1 MIKRELMQKNGIIA
15 MKLAQEFLSKECGDR
30 IDTVS
35 NYSEKFDIARGTV
48 QNAIKFLQDEK
59 AIFLEARGHM
69 GTFIV
74 KINYEKLLQVSGI
87 GSIVGVMPL
96 PYSKLYE
103 GIATGLYNTMEE
115 SKIPFNL
122 AYMRGSANRIKALSK
137 GRYDFALISKLAAEN
152 LMETEN
158 LEVIMD
164 FGEFSYVSEH
174 AIIFHDFS
182 RKSIENGMKIGIDN
196 SSIDHKILT
205 QKQCSGKRVIM
216 VELPYNQIISKVM
229 NGEIDAAIWNIDE
242 IIDRK
247 LNLKYYPMSS
257 KYDNKDTNAVV
268 VVESSKSDIK
278 AILKR
283 YLKKSKILDIQKKIV
298 KGAIVPRY

>member
-1 MIKRELMQKNGIIA
+1 MNAKNGIIA
-15 MKLAQEFLSKECGDR
+15 MKLAQEFLSKECGER
-30 IDTVS
+30 IDTIS

-48 QNAIKFLQDEK
+48 QNAVRFLQDER
-59 AIFLEARGHM
+59 AISLEARGHM

-74 KINYEKLLQVSGI
+74 KINYEKLLEVSGI

-103 GIATGLYNTMEE
+103 GIATGFYNTMEK

-122 AYMRGSANRIKALSK
+122 AYMRGAANRIESLSK

-158 LEVIMD
+158 LEIIMD

-182 RKSIENGMKIGIDN
+182 KRNIENGMRIGVDN

-205 QKQCSGKRVIM
+205 QRQCSGKKVIM
-216 VELPYNQIISKVM
+216 VELPYNQVISKVM

-247 LNLKYYPMSS
+247 INLKYYPMSS
-257 KYDNKDTNAVV
+257 KNDNKDTNAVV
-268 VVESSKSDIK
+268 VVESSKNNIK

-283 YLKKSKILDIQKKIV
+283 YLRKSEILDMQKKIV
-298 KGAIVPRY
+298 KGEMVPRY